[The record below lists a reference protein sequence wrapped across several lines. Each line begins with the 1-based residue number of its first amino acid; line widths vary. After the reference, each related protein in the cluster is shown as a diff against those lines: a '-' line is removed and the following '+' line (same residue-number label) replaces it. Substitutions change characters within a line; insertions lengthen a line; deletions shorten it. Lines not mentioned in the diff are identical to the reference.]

1 MEQKKQLNID
11 AAPEVMMGEYSNMAM
26 ISHSSAD
33 FIIDFLRTLP
43 NTNPSL
49 RSRIVM
55 APEHAKRLLLALQ
68 DNIQKYE
75 SNFGRIDIHN
85 ASMPRTATPFGPSNG
100 EA

>member
-1 MEQKKQLNID
+1 MEQKKLNVD
-11 AAPEVMMGEYSNMAM
+11 ATPETMLGEYSNMAM

-49 RSRIVM
+49 RSRVLM

-68 DNIQKYE
+68 DNIAKYE
-75 SNFGRIDIHN
+75 ANFGRIDIHN
-85 ASMPRTATPFGPSNG
+85 SVLPRTATPFGAAGG

>member
-1 MEQKKQLNID
+1 MEQKKLNID
-11 AAPEVMMGEYSNMAM
+11 ATQETLLGEYSNMAM

-43 NTNPSL
+43 NTPPSL
-49 RSRIVM
+49 RSRVVM

-68 DNIQKYE
+68 ENVAKYE
-75 SNFGRIDIHN
+75 ASFGRIDIHQT
-85 ASMPRTATPFGPSNG
+85 MLPRTATPFGTTGG

>member
-1 MEQKKQLNID
+1 MEQKKLNID
-11 AAPEVMMGEYSNMAM
+11 ATPEVMMGEYSNMAM

-43 NTNPSL
+43 NANPSL

-75 SNFGRIDIHN
+75 SAFGRIDIHN
-85 ASMPRTATPFGPSNG
+85 PNMSRTATPFGPSNA

>member
-1 MEQKKQLNID
+1 MEQKKLNVD
-11 AAPEVMMGEYSNMAM
+11 ASPEIMLGEYSNMAM

-49 RSRIVM
+49 RSRVVM

-68 DNIQKYE
+68 ENIAKYE
-75 SNFGRIDIHN
+75 SSYGRIDIHN
-85 ASMPRTATPFGPSNG
+85 MGMPRTATPFGPGNG